1 MRKTKKMP
9 EIKCKRKC
17 VKCGKT
23 FYCDGS
29 CDDLENM
36 NCRCGKCLG
45 VTKKEANETDE
56 KLVCDLAFRPK
67 KVKVILI

>member
-1 MRKTKKMP
+1 MP

-29 CDDLENM
+29 CGNSENM
-36 NCRCGKCLG
+36 DCRCLCGKCLE

-56 KLVCDLAFRPK
+56 KLVCDLAFRPQ